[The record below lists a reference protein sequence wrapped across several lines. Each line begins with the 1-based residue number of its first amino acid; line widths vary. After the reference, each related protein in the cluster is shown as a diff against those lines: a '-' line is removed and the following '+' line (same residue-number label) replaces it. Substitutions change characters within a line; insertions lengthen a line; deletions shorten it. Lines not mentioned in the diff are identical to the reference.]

1 MTQRAGAYR
10 IAAAAEQ
17 LSTWL
22 GPQVMRRLARFHKW
36 VSNPVLRLWAT
47 RLPRMAVIEH
57 RGRSSGKGYR
67 TPVMAFVADG
77 EFVVVLNYGTQS
89 DWVRNVEAAGSA
101 GVLHRGKRFR
111 LTHPRVIPVESAGLA
126 APLATDETRSA
137 LRGTLVPA

>member
-1 MTQRAGAYR
+1 MAQRAVAYR

-22 GPQVMRRLARFHKW
+22 GPQVMRRLASFHKW

-47 RLPRMAVIEH
+47 RVPRMAVIEH
-57 RGRSSGKGYR
+57 HGRSSGKLYR
-67 TPVMAFVADG
+67 TPVMAFVEHD

-101 GVLHRGKRFR
+101 GVLHRRKRFR
-111 LTHPRVIPVESAGLA
+111 LANPRVVPVASAGLA
-126 APLATDETRSA
+126 VVLATDETRSA
-137 LRGTLVPA
+137 FRGTLVPA